1 MWSRMFVPLEE
12 IATGIDAIDATPD
25 AITPSV
31 ELSVVSC
38 LLEAAFARDNLGEGI
53 GAKLVR

>member
-1 MWSRMFVPLEE
+1 MFVPLEE
-12 IATGIDAIDATPD
+12 IAMGIDAIDATPD